1 MLQVGSMTRPDR
13 TAPQRISCERHSSM
27 RSETF
32 DVVIVGGGNAGIGVT
47 GPVRRAGM
55 SVAMIESHD
64 LGGTCPNR
72 GCTPKKVLVAAGH
85 ALHEIERAAI
95 HHISVGKPKLDWAA
109 LIDREKDLIK
119 DIPANLARSMA
130 KRNVEVIRG
139 HAAFAGPNLVRVGA
153 RELEAKHIV
162 IATGSKPRPLPI
174 PGAELMITS
183 DEMLTERDLPASV
196 IFVGGGVISLE
207 FGHVYART
215 GTDVTILE
223 ALPQLL
229 PAMDAD
235 AVARLQTES
244 ERIGISVKTSVS
256 VKRIEPADGR
266 LRVVFAHD
274 GAEHSAEADR
284 IVNGAGRVA
293 NIDTLDLAAGY
304 VEHVNGRVALDRHL
318 RSISN
323 PLVHVC
329 GDAVPTSPQLSPIAT
344 YEGDIVGRNI
354 VEGPKYSPDY
364 ASMATSVYTVPALA
378 AVGLTEVAA
387 RQKGFAIDVH
397 ANDMQDWLSAKTYAE
412 TVAWSKIIVDRATDR
427 ILGAHF
433 VGHAGQE
440 LVNLFGLA
448 MRFGLT
454 AGQIRD
460 NVYAYPTFSSDIKHM
475 LGHG

>member
-1 MLQVGSMTRPDR
+1 MSREQ
-13 TAPQRISCERHSSM
+13 
-27 RSETF
+27 F
-32 DVVIVGGGNAGIGVT
+32 DVVILGGGNAGIGVT

-55 SVAMIESHD
+55 SVAMIEQD
-64 LGGTCPNR
+64 LLGGTCPNR

-85 ALHEIERAAI
+85 ALHEIERAAV
-95 HHISVGKPKLDWAA
+95 HHIAVEKPRLDWAA
-109 LIDREKDLIK
+109 LIDREKAVIK

-130 KRNVEVIRG
+130 RRDVEVIKGR
-139 HAAFAGPNLVRVGA
+139 AVFAGPNLVRVGS

-174 PGAELMITS
+174 SGAELMITS
-183 DEMLTERDLPASV
+183 DEMLSERDLPASV

-215 GTDVTILE
+215 GTGVTILE
-223 ALPQLL
+223 ALPRLL

-235 AVARLQTES
+235 AVTRLQAES
-244 ERIGISVKTSVS
+244 ERIGINVKTAVS
-256 VKRIEPADGR
+256 VKRIERANGR
-266 LRVVFAHD
+266 LRVVFSHE
-274 GAEHSAEADR
+274 GAEQALEADR
-284 IVNGAGRVA
+284 VVNGAGRVA
-293 NIDTLDLAAGY
+293 NVDTLDLAAGNI
-304 VEHVNGRVALDRHL
+304 EHSNGRVAVDRHL

-354 VEGPKYSPDY
+354 VEGPKYAPDY

-378 AVGLTEVAA
+378 AVGLTEAAA
-387 RQKGFAIDVH
+387 RQTGFAIDVH
-397 ANDMQDWLSAKTYAE
+397 TNDMNDWFSAKTYAE
-412 TVAWSKIIVDRATDR
+412 TVAWSKIIVDQATDR

-440 LVNLFGLA
+440 LINLFGLA

-454 AGQIRD
+454 AAQIRD

>member
-1 MLQVGSMTRPDR
+1 MSTDK
-13 TAPQRISCERHSSM
+13 
-27 RSETF
+27 F
-32 DVVIVGGGNAGIGVT
+32 DVVILGGGNAGIGVT

-55 SVAMIESHD
+55 SVAMIEQD
-64 LGGTCPNR
+64 LLGGTCPNR

-85 ALHEIERAAI
+85 ALHEIERASV
-95 HHISVGKPKLDWAA
+95 HHIAVGKPRLDWAA
-109 LIDREKDLIK
+109 LIDREKDMIK
-119 DIPANLARSMA
+119 DIPANLARSME

-139 HAAFAGPNLVRVGA
+139 HAAFAGPNLIRVGS
-153 RELEAKHIV
+153 RNLEARHIV

-174 PGAELMITS
+174 SGAELMITS
-183 DEMLTERDLPASV
+183 DEMLSERDLPASV

-207 FGHVYART
+207 FGHVYARA
-215 GTDVTILE
+215 GADVTILE

-229 PAMDAD
+229 PAMDTD

-244 ERIGISVKTSVS
+244 ERIGIRVKTGVG
-256 VKRIEPADGR
+256 VKRIEPANGR
-266 LRVVFAHD
+266 LRVVFTHG
-274 GAEHSAEADR
+274 GAEHSAEVDR
-284 IVNGAGRVA
+284 VVNGAGRVA
-293 NIDTLDLAAGY
+293 NVDTLDLAAGN
-304 VEHVNGRVALDRHL
+304 VEHANGRVAIDRHL
-318 RSISN
+318 RSTSN
-323 PLVHVC
+323 PIVHVC

-354 VEGPKYSPDY
+354 VEGPTYSPDY
-364 ASMATSVYTVPALA
+364 ASMATSVYTVPPLA
-378 AVGLTEVAA
+378 AVGLTEAAA

-397 ANDMQDWLSAKTYAE
+397 ANDMQDWFSAKTYAE
-412 TVAWSKIIVDRATDR
+412 TVAWSKIIVDQATDR

-475 LGHG
+475 LGHA